1 MRTIYAFC
9 FSLLSACSTAP
20 TPAPTPAPAPAQ
32 QPAIA
37 PGLYQL
43 GLQIA
48 PVNGIVVAFQMR
60 LDAALEADGST
71 VLGFDIMPLGADG
84 SPGDS
89 MGRVD
94 GVQVDGDLR
103 FQAELV
109 GMTWPAAYSPIGSDI
124 VLDAIL
130 DGTITG
136 EEASCGTVTGE
147 IVSFGMDMA
156 GSTFAL
162 TPWDARTEVP
172 AAICEGAVGTELV
185 PIADCP
191 QLAEGRSVDFPSGG
205 ERREVEL
212 VLPADYDPAQSWPLI
227 FAWHG
232 ITADIDTIME
242 KTDLEAAAERYGVI
256 FAVPQ
261 SLMLGGVKA
270 WDPLNGEDAN
280 KDLLFFDD
288 LYTCLTQQYAVDLDR
303 VATTGMSNGGMLSGV
318 LLVERSDV
326 IAAAAP
332 MSGGIMLP
340 YADVDRAMPT
350 LVLWGG
356 ETDSAYGNDFHAMS
370 LDMIDI
376 LLGNNHFAVSCDHG
390 MGHVLR
396 PEFMDVVVPFLLDH
410 PMGISPLPYQDG
422 LPEGLP
428 KHCTVAE

>member
-1 MRTIYAFC
+1 MRYVFC
-9 FSLLSACSTAP
+9 FCSAMLTACSPEPASAP
-20 TPAPTPAPAPAQ
+20 ATAPAPVQ
-32 QPAIA
+32 QPAIT

-48 PVNGIVVAFQMR
+48 PVNGIVVEFQMR
-60 LDAALEADGST
+60 LDVTLEGDGST
-71 VLGFDIMPLGADG
+71 VLGFDILPLGEDG
-84 SPGDS
+84 VPGDS
-89 MGRVD
+89 MGRID
-94 GVQVDGDLR
+94 GVQVDGDLG
-103 FQAELV
+103 FQAELA
-109 GMTWPAAYSPIGSDI
+109 GMIWPAAYSPIGSDI
-124 VLDAIL
+124 VLDAVL

-136 EEASCGTVTGE
+136 EAAACGTVSGE

-156 GSTFAL
+156 GSSFAL

-172 AAICEGAVGTELV
+172 VAVCEGAEDTSLA

-191 QLAEGRSVDFPSGG
+191 DLTEGRNVDFPSGG

-261 SLMLGGVKA
+261 SLTLGGVKA

-288 LYTCLTQQYAVDLDR
+288 LYTCLTQQYAIDLDR

-340 YADVDRAMPT
+340 YADVERVMPT

-370 LDMIDI
+370 LDMLDI
-376 LLGNNHFAVSCDHG
+376 LVDNQHFALSCDHG

-410 PMGISPLPYQDG
+410 PMDVATLPYQDG

-428 KHCTVAE
+428 AYCTVAQ